1 MTKLVRLIFNGSFE
15 QGFTVSVDINQD
27 GRPLA
32 GIAGRLPAEPEI
44 PNLYSN
50 WQSAYRKLDLN
61 ARLGALE
68 NQVTNVSSLED
79 GRICTWLNRCFG
91 EVKKGE
97 SPTKRLAKL
106 YPFS

>member
-15 QGFTVSVDINQD
+15 QGFTVSVDITQD

-68 NQVTNVSSLED
+68 
-79 GRICTWLNRCFG
+79 I
-91 EVKKGE
+91 
-97 SPTKRLAKL
+97 RLQM
-106 YPFS
+106 YPHLKMGGFVRSMEII

>member
-27 GRPLA
+27 GRPRPIA

-44 PNLYSN
+44 PNLYRN

-68 NQVTNVSSLED
+68 
-79 GRICTWLNRCFG
+79 I
-91 EVKKGE
+91 
-97 SPTKRLAKL
+97 RLQM
-106 YPFS
+106 YPHLKMGGFVRSMEII